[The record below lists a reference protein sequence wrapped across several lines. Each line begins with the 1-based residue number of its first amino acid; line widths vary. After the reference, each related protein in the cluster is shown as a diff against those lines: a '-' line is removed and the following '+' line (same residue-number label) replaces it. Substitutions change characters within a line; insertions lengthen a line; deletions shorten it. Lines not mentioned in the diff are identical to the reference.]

1 LPKTYSHIWAYSP
14 VSDTI
19 QINKMSKFFVTGG
32 KKLTGK
38 IELSGNKNAALKLIP
53 AALLGDSPSTLT
65 NVPDISDV
73 SVMLDLIT
81 RLGAK
86 VTRENHSVTIDPSGL
101 SSFDL
106 DPDLS
111 SQFRAS
117 VVLAAPLLVRFGKA
131 VVTPPGGDQIGE
143 RLLDTHFAMMQK
155 MGVTITRRDGR
166 YFLEWK
172 ERKSVN
178 LFLDEPS
185 VTATE
190 MGLMMASSM
199 PGSMKIDDAA
209 TEPHVTDLANFLAKM
224 GAKVSGIGSNVLNI
238 SGGKL
243 RGVEH
248 KVCPDH
254 IEAGTFAIAAAITGG
269 KIEIADFK
277 AEENRM
283 MLNYLSYMGVD
294 FVSSKD
300 SLTVLPSKLVAT
312 RSKFQTR
319 PWPGFPTDLMS
330 PFIVL
335 ATQTDGMVLCH
346 DWMYEWRMFFV
357 DDLISMGA
365 KIFIADPH
373 RVIVSGATPL
383 MSDRLFC
390 KDIRAGI
397 SVILAALTANGRSE
411 IENVEVVARGY
422 EKIDERLRSLGAE
435 ITAKDENDC
444 GKKI

>member
-1 LPKTYSHIWAYSP
+1 MA
-14 VSDTI
+14 
-19 QINKMSKFFVTGG
+19 KFIVTGG
-32 KKLTGK
+32 HKLEGK
-38 IELSGNKNAALKLIP
+38 IRLSGNKNSALKLIP
-53 AALLGDSPSTLT
+53 AALLADSPSTIT

-73 SVMLDLIT
+73 KVMLDLIE
-81 RLGAK
+81 RLGVK
-86 VTRENHSVTIDPSGL
+86 VKREDHTVTIDPIGI

-111 SQFRAS
+111 AKFRAS
-117 VVLAAPLLVRFGKA
+117 VVLAAPLLVRFGRA

-155 MGVTITRRDGR
+155 MGVEIKRRDGR
-166 YFLEWK
+166 FFLNWK
-172 ERKSVN
+172 NRKPVDI
-178 LFLDEPS
+178 FLDEPS

-199 PGSMKIDDAA
+199 QGGMKIDDAA
-209 TEPHVTDLANFLAKM
+209 TEPHVTDLANFLSEM
-224 GAKVSGIGSNVLNI
+224 GSKINGIGSNVLNI

-243 RGVEH
+243 RGAEH

-254 IEAGTFAIAAAITGG
+254 IEGGTFAIAAAITGG
-269 KIEIADFK
+269 KVEIEDFK
-277 AEENRM
+277 AKEAQM
-283 MLNYLSYMGVD
+283 ILNYLSYMGVN
-294 FVSSKD
+294 FKVNEN
-300 SLTVLPSKLVAT
+300 SLTVLSSKLVAT
-312 RSKFQTR
+312 RGKFQTR

-335 ATQTDGMVLCH
+335 ATQTQGTVVCH

-373 RVIVSGATPL
+373 RVIVSGPTPL
-383 MSDRLFC
+383 LSDRLFC

-397 SVILAALTANGRSE
+397 SVILAALVADGRSE

-435 ITAKDENDC
+435 ITVKDENC
-444 GKKI
+444 AK